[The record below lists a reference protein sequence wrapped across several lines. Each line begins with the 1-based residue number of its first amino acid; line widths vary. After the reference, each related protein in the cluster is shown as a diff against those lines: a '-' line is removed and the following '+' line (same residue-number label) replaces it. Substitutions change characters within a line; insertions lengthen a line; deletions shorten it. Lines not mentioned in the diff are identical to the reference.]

1 MAPAP
6 PALCPPYELPQCLGT
21 PKSARSHQDGDPGE
35 GAAPCPWC
43 PAWIPSSYPA
53 RRDMVLSPGH
63 IQRSEP
69 LPTTASVIAGGP
81 GDTGS
86 ELGSEFGSEPGAI

>member
-1 MAPAP
+1 MGWDQLHLRSAPLRAP
-6 PALCPPYELPQCLGT
+6 PV
-21 PKSARSHQDGDPGE
+21 SGDPKISPVPPGWGLEE
-35 GAAPCPWC
+35 GTAPCPWC
-43 PAWIPSSYPA
+43 PGSYPA

-81 GDTGS
+81 VDT
-86 ELGSEFGSEPGAI
+86 GSEFGSEPGAI